1 MYYSIGPIDL
11 KTEIKLPASYDQFCA
26 NLPVDASKVI
36 TLSEIRKE
44 FNFENA
50 SKISEFSLMIVWKKD
65 DTWIFES
72 TNHNGFLTVNKD
84 YSKGEFYCGHIGRTR
99 EIISNDTDGLGT
111 PDSATILQPLLQAM
125 LECRLVYEGFGIL
138 HSACVQLDSKAIA
151 FSAPSGTGKSERASG
166 FVKYLGA
173 SWISGDR
180 PAVEGAYGKVF
191 GVPWDGKEQIFV
203 NTSVPLLAI
212 AEIRRGGSVLVRKMT
227 RKQKMQFLST
237 QLMIPMWDTE
247 LTRKAFIILQQMI
260 NKIPIY
266 RLYCDISEQSIRQV
280 YDILFIHPEKIRK
293 VRVEKAMK
301 LKENFDVIEIA
312 GDYMAVPTGENM
324 ALYGGSVV
332 LNEVSAFLL
341 NAMKNQVTEEELL
354 ELLLNEYEVERETAA
369 TDLKSILNVF
379 ENLGLI
385 ENE

>member
-11 KTEIKLPASYDQFCA
+11 KTEIKLPASYDQFCT

-50 SKISEFSLMIVWKKD
+50 SRISEFSLMIVWKKD

-84 YSKGEFYCGHIGRTR
+84 YSKGEFYCDHIGRTK
-99 EIISNDTDGLGT
+99 EIISNDTEGLEASD
-111 PDSATILQPLLQAM
+111 PAAILQPLLQAM
-125 LECRLVYEGFGIL
+125 LECRLIYEGFGIL
-138 HSACVQLDSKAIA
+138 HSSCVQLDSKAIA
-151 FSAPSGTGKSERASG
+151 FSAPSGTGKSERALG
-166 FVKYLGA
+166 FTKYLGA

-180 PAVEGAYGKVF
+180 PAVELVSGKAF

-203 NTSVPLLAI
+203 NTSAPLLAI
-212 AEIRRGGSVLVRKMT
+212 AEIRRGGNTLVREMT

-247 LTRKAFIILQQMI
+247 LTRKAFVVLQQMI
-260 NKIPIY
+260 DNIPIY
-266 RLYCDISEQSIRQV
+266 RLYCDISEQSIRQA
-280 YDILFIHPEKIRK
+280 YDILFIHPEKIK
-293 VRVEKAMK
+293 KARVDITMR
-301 LKENFDVIEIA
+301 LKENFEIIEIA
-312 GDYMAVPTGENM
+312 GDYMAIPTGENM
-324 ALYGGSVV
+324 AHYSGSVV

-341 NAMKNQVTEEELL
+341 KAMKKAVTEEELL
-354 ELLLNEYEVERETAA
+354 ELLLNEYEVDREKAA
-369 TDLKSILNVF
+369 TDLKNILSTF

-385 ENE
+385 EK